1 MRFARLN
8 CTMPTSIDYQ
18 ETKGKEQLMN
28 DDPTQEFPPRELD
41 SSGQP
46 SDESARELIA
56 VLSTLQRE
64 VSSSRQAV
72 EELNAKVEARIYD
85 TRPLWE
91 GVQTQ
96 LTDLRQEVQTQVG
109 DLQMQITGL
118 RQEVQT
124 QITDFRQE
132 VQTQITDFRQEVQV
146 QFREVRDE
154 MERGFIQLERQ
165 LDVVAGNNVRI
176 KAEIREVES
185 RVRNL
190 ESNAP

>member
-1 MRFARLN
+1 
-8 CTMPTSIDYQ
+8 MPTSIDYQ

-28 DDPTQEFPPRELD
+28 DDPTQEFPPREPD

-72 EELNAKVEARIYD
+72 EELNAKVEARLYD

-96 LTDLRQEVQTQVG
+96 LTDLRQEVQIQVG

-118 RQEVQT
+118 
-124 QITDFRQE
+124 RQE